1 MNRAVLLVLSAIAAL
16 SAYSDTAAEDVSTVV
31 DICVVCHGV
40 DGSGAGF
47 DDVPI
52 IAGTPAAHIE
62 EAVYAYQDETRRCVN
77 EPAMCVA
84 VERLTEKEVAEA
96 ADHYSAMPRIATDED
111 FNRHLAAAGE
121 KIHMKHCSRCHLK
134 PDDKNVEN
142 ALGIPLHGQRTRYLE
157 YAIKAYFDG
166 NRLSLIPQ
174 MAEKLAL
181 LDEDDVEALIHYY
194 ASYRQD

>member
-1 MNRAVLLVLSAIAAL
+1 MNRLSLFVLAIVVAVPAFTNA
-16 SAYSDTAAEDVSTVV
+16 AAEEASTVV
-31 DICVVCHGV
+31 EICIVCHGV

-84 VERLTEKEVAEA
+84 VERLTEEEVVQA
-96 ADHYSAMPRIATDED
+96 ANHYSAMPRISSQES
-111 FNRHLAAAGE
+111 FNKHLAAAGE
-121 KIHMKHCSRCHLK
+121 SIHAEHCARCHLR
-134 PDDKNVEN
+134 PDDEGAEN
-142 ALGIPLHGQRTRYLE
+142 ALGIPLHGQRTNYLE
-157 YAIKAYFDG
+157 YALKAYFDG

-174 MAEKLAL
+174 MAEKLAQ
-181 LDEDDVEALIHYY
+181 LDEDDIEALIHFY
-194 ASYRQD
+194 ASYRP

>member
-1 MNRAVLLVLSAIAAL
+1 MNRTMLLVPVLLIAAL
-16 SAYSDTAAEDVSTVV
+16 AIADAVAEEVSTVV

-52 IAGTPAAHIE
+52 IAGTPAQHIE

-84 VERLTEKEVAEA
+84 VERLTEKEVVAA

-111 FNRHLAAAGE
+111 FNKHLALAGE
-121 KIHMKHCSRCHLK
+121 KIHAQHCAVCHLK
-134 PDDKNVEN
+134 PDDDNVAN
-142 ALGIPLHGQRTRYLE
+142 ALGIPLHGQRMKYLE
-157 YAIKAYFDG
+157 FAIEAYFDG
-166 NRLSLIPQ
+166 SRLSLIPQ

-181 LDEDDVEALIHYY
+181 LDEDDIEALIHYY
-194 ASYRQD
+194 ASYKP

>member
-1 MNRAVLLVLSAIAAL
+1 MNRSMLLVLAFLAVAP
-16 SAYSDTAAEDVSTVV
+16 ATTDAVAEEVSTVIE
-31 DICVVCHGV
+31 ICVVCHGV

-52 IAGTPAAHIE
+52 IAGTPATHIE

-84 VERLTEKEVAEA
+84 VERLTEREVAEA
-96 ADHYSAMPRIATDED
+96 ADHYASMPRIATEED
-111 FNRHLAAAGE
+111 FNKHLAAAGE
-121 KIHMKHCSRCHLK
+121 KIHARHCARCHVS
-134 PDDKNVEN
+134 PDDEDVEN
-142 ALGIPLHGQRTRYLE
+142 ALGIPLHGQRTKYLE
-157 YAIKAYFDG
+157 FAIKAYFDG

>member
-1 MNRAVLLVLSAIAAL
+1 VLLVLSIFVASL
-16 SAYSDTAAEDVSTVV
+16 AYSVTVAEDVSTVV
-31 DICVVCHGV
+31 EICVVCHGA

-62 EAVYAYQDETRRCVN
+62 EAVYAYQDETRRCVT

-84 VERLTEKEVAEA
+84 VERLTEEEVAQA
-96 ADHYSAMPRIATDED
+96 ADYYSAMPRIATEED
-111 FNRHLAAAGE
+111 FNKHLAKAGE
-121 KIHMKHCSRCHLK
+121 KIHAQHCAGCHLR
-134 PDDKNVEN
+134 PDDENVAN
-142 ALGIPLHGQRTRYLE
+142 ALGIPLHGQRTKYLE
-157 YAIKAYFDG
+157 FAIKAYFDG
-166 NRLSLIPQ
+166 SRLSLIPQ

-194 ASYRQD
+194 ASYRR